1 MDSQNGL
8 VDGLVKGLVINL
20 VKGLV
25 KELSD
30 TQIKILNLI
39 SEDKHITKSAMA
51 KHIGTSTTTIDNQ
64 IETLKTKKLL
74 ERIGGR
80 KTGYW
85 QIIEQK

>member
-1 MDSQNGL
+1 
-8 VDGLVKGLVINL
+8 
-20 VKGLV
+20 
-25 KELSD
+25 
-30 TQIKILNLI
+30 
-39 SEDKHITKSAMA
+39 MA
-51 KHIGTSTTTIDNQ
+51 KHIGTSTTTIDNH